1 MQRRLFARPLR
12 AHAEAE
18 EADAERARDLAQLRE
33 MRGQFARA
41 LMDGLQRRA
50 GELELAAR
58 LERDRAAAGHVGK
71 ADDVRPVHD
80 RLPAEQMLHADE
92 QRADRAA
99 AFVGDRLVRVGRERE
114 LLVLGPGPPLRLRF
128 RAFGEPRDELV
139 ARFDRRQV
147 DNVTGHLRNCPEGEG
162 ARPYTRRRQEQRR
175 RDLGMSHSVL

>member
-1 MQRRLFARPLR
+1 MPSGCAISRNCARC
-12 AHAEAE
+12 AVSS
-18 EADAERARDLAQLRE
+18 LA
-33 MRGQFARA
+33 G

-50 GELELAAR
+50 GKLELSAR

-99 AFVGDRLVRVGRERE
+99 ALVGHRLGVSVVNGE
-114 LLVLGPGPPLRLRF
+114 LLVLGADAPLRLRF

-147 DNVTGHLRNCPEGEG
+147 DNVTGHLQIVRKEG
-162 ARPYTRRRQEQRR
+162 AGPYTRCGQEQRR
-175 RDLGMSHSVL
+175 WDLGTRV